1 MSGDPKATLRFSD
14 LLESFTEFRKPVR
27 LMVMVYYHKRIQIK
41 IGKGKRHIE
50 QSPGETK
57 CGLLVVP
64 SL

>member
-1 MSGDPKATLRFSD
+1 
-14 LLESFTEFRKPVR
+14 
-27 LMVMVYYHKRIQIK
+27 MVMVYYHKRIQIK

-57 CGLLVVP
+57 YGLLVVP